1 VSEPHGLEAVY
12 ERYDRV
18 TREALA
24 VASLATRLKPVE
36 ATEVLDMARRYV
48 DDSAYLRK
56 RGDLPRAL
64 AALAYAHGWLDAG
77 ARLKLFIVT
86 DARLF
91 TVDEQ
96 M

>member
-1 VSEPHGLEAVY
+1 MEAHGLQAVY

-24 VASLATRLKPVE
+24 MAEKAPRPK
-36 ATEVLDMARRYV
+36 AKDAAEVLDMARRYV
-48 DDSAYLRK
+48 SDSAYLHGS
-56 RGDLPRAL
+56 GDTPRAL

-86 DARLF
+86 DSRLF
-91 TVDEQ
+91 TVDGA
-96 M
+96 

>member
-1 VSEPHGLEAVY
+1 MY

-24 VASLATRLKPVE
+24 IAENAPRPEPAK
-36 ATEVLDMARRYV
+36 AAEVLDMARRYV
-48 DDSAYLRK
+48 ADSAYLRG
-56 RGDLPRAL
+56 RGDTPRAL

-86 DARLF
+86 DSRLF
-91 TVDEQ
+91 TVDE
-96 M
+96 